1 MHAVQNSGSNA
12 FMEKKLPTAKLNSA
26 QSDAAHA
33 RAIAHVRP
41 PSSRAM
47 TPVRETV
54 TAPAATGASE
64 PQTTSRLGMLRSIV
78 EARSR
83 AAADRYSQN
92 RDVERRLCNRAHR
105 ESNRSARLSGD
116 GPATL
121 PHLTKRLRLTRRS
134 NFYSLLGFP
143 HS

>member
-54 TAPAATGASE
+54 TAPAAAGSKRTANNESPRNAS
-64 PQTTSRLGMLRSIV
+64 L
-78 EARSR
+78 
-83 AAADRYSQN
+83 N
-92 RDVERRLCNRAHR
+92 
-105 ESNRSARLSGD
+105 
-116 GPATL
+116 
-121 PHLTKRLRLTRRS
+121 RRS
-134 NFYSLLGFP
+134 KIESGG
-143 HS
+143 